1 MRHLAYWSLPNLA
14 LALALFPGVV
24 LRTAAADASVQP
36 SAESRPAGGSSN
48 FDLLVYGFS
57 YHPDQEA
64 AHAQQVDN
72 EFNPGLGLNYE
83 FRKTEKGVAYFG
95 VGLYRDSG
103 RNWAKLAGPGYQ
115 FRLGDRWRL
124 GAGFLLLKSP
134 TYHNGDLLFA
144 PIPLL
149 TYDLGSVKI
158 NAFYAPQYRQ
168 YNTLDVFGLYFGIPL

>member
-24 LRTAAADASVQP
+24 LRTAAADASVQA
-36 SAESRPAGGSSN
+36 SAEAGPASGSSN

-57 YHPDQEA
+57 YHPDREA

-83 FRKTEKGVAYFG
+83 FRKTETGVAYFG
-95 VGLYRDSG
+95 VGVYRDSG
-103 RNWAKLAGPGYQ
+103 GSWAKLAGPGYQ

-124 GAGFLLLKSP
+124 GAGFLLLKSS

-149 TYDLGSVKI
+149 TYDLGRVKI
-158 NAFYAPQYRQ
+158 NAFYAPQYKQ
-168 YNTLDVFGLYFGIPL
+168 YNTVDVFGVYFGIPL